1 LCAART
7 FLRNLMICDT
17 DEFLLVAQRWIT
29 DSATIILNFSLFESG
44 GEQVFTMRLRG
55 RVTSIDREIP
65 GFCFLPSDGD
75 LVTVVLS
82 DWQVGYVDQSVFAPD
97 DPNRMNEVF
106 TLNRHCAVL
115 GVGTVIDDCPPAVR

>member
-1 LCAART
+1 
-7 FLRNLMICDT
+7 MICDT
-17 DEFLLVAQRWIT
+17 DELLLVAQRWIT
-29 DSATIILNFSLFESG
+29 ASATVILDFSLFESG
-44 GEQVFTMRLRG
+44 GKQVFTTRLRG

-75 LVTVVLS
+75 LVIIVLR

-106 TLNRHCAVL
+106 TLNRHCALL
-115 GVGTVIDDCPPAVR
+115 GVGTDIDDDPHTVR